1 MKDPKELLAQMTLEE
16 KVAMC
21 DGKDFWHLKGIERL
35 GIPEIMVCD
44 GPHGLRKKDYERKG
58 SSLSASVPSICFPTA
73 VTTACS
79 WDPDLLEKM
88 GKALGGKCLEE
99 KVGVLLGPGVNMKRS
114 PLCGRNFEY
123 FSEDPV
129 LAGELAA
136 SFINGVQ
143 SRGVG
148 TSLKHFCANDQET
161 RRMNGDSVV
170 DERALREVYLP
181 AFEIAVKKSQPW
193 TVMNSYNKINGTFG
207 SENAHTQTEILRDEW
222 GFEGAIVTDW
232 GACNERDD
240 GLLAGNDIE
249 MPSSSGSGARKILN
263 AIQSGKISEEILD
276 ARVLK
281 ILELI
286 KKAADGAEKAAK
298 EGFEFDEEKDHILAK
313 EIAEQ
318 SMVLLKN
325 DGILPLDKSK
335 KVAVI
340 GEMAKTPRYQGAGS
354 SQINPTHLDSA
365 YDILVEAGV
374 DASYSQGYE
383 RTLAKAK
390 KNPAHIAEAVEAAKA
405 ADTVLLFIGLTEDY
419 ESEGFDR
426 SHMKLPDAHIELVKA
441 VSAVN
446 KNIVVILSG
455 GAPVEFGWDNDSIR
469 AILNSY
475 LGGQAGAGA
484 VVDIVLGN
492 VNPCGKLAETY
503 PEKLEDN
510 PSINNFPGNLAT
522 VEYRESVYIGYRYYE
537 KAQQPV
543 RYPFG
548 YGLSY
553 TTFEYSGLNLDKSE
567 MDENDTL
574 SVSFRVKNTGSVAG
588 SEIAQLYV
596 GDRESTIFRPVKELK
611 GFKKVYLE
619 PGEEKEITIT
629 LNKRAFAFFN
639 VKTNDWCVESG
650 DFDIYVGA
658 SSADIKLTGS
668 VMVNAAPAEIPDYR
682 QSAPIYYTGK
692 VQSVPDDQFTAVLGR
707 PIPPTERDRSL
718 PLTVVDSFE
727 TASYTKWGGRFNN
740 AMHKMIPVF
749 VKGPGADFAIG
760 IATQTP
766 IRDFMS
772 MSGGVFSEKMADGLL
787 RILNG
792 DKPGKGLRMI
802 LSDIP
807 RALKGIG
814 PLMKQI

>member
-1 MKDPKELLAQMTLEE
+1 MKDPKELLALMTLEE
-16 KVAMC
+16 KAAMC
-21 DGKDFWHLKGIERL
+21 DGKDYWHLKGIERL

-44 GPHGLRKKDYERKG
+44 GPHGLRKKDYEKKG

-88 GKALGGKCLEE
+88 GKALGGKCLKE

-148 TSLKHFCANDQET
+148 TSLKHFCANDQES

-170 DERALREVYLP
+170 DERALREIYLP
-181 AFEIAVKKSQPW
+181 AFEIAVKKAQPW

-207 SENAHTQTEILRDEW
+207 SENAHTQTEILRDDW

-232 GACNERDD
+232 GACNNRDD
-240 GLLAGNDIE
+240 GLAAGNDIE
-249 MPSSSGSGARKILN
+249 MPSSSGAGTRKILD
-263 AIQSGKISEEILD
+263 AVKSGKISEELLNE
-276 ARVLK
+276 RVLK

-286 KKAADGAEKAAK
+286 KKAADGAEKAEK
-298 EGFEFDEEKDHILAK
+298 EGFEFDEEKDHLLAK

-335 KVAVI
+335 KIAVI

-354 SQINPTHLDSA
+354 SQINPTHLDGA
-365 YDILVEAGV
+365 YDILVAAGV
-374 DASYSQGYE
+374 NATYSQGYE

-390 KNPAHIAEAVEAAKA
+390 KNPAHIEEAVAAAKN

-426 SHMKLPDAHIELVKA
+426 THMKLPDAHIELVKA

-455 GAPVEFGWDNDSIR
+455 GAPVEFDWDNDSVR

-484 VVDIVLGN
+484 VVDIVLGK
-492 VNPCGKLAETY
+492 VNPSGKLAETY

-510 PSINNFPGNLAT
+510 PSFNNFPGNIAT

-537 KAQQPV
+537 KTGQSV

-553 TTFEYSGLNLDKSE
+553 TTFEYSGLYIDKTD

-588 SEIAQLYV
+588 FETAQLYV
-596 GDRESTIFRPVKELK
+596 GDPESTIFRPVKELK
-611 GFKKVYLE
+611 GFKKIWLE
-619 PGEEKEITIT
+619 PGEEKAITIT

-639 VKTNDWCVESG
+639 VKTNGWCVESG
-650 DFDIYVGA
+650 IFNIYVGA
-658 SSADIKLTGS
+658 SSADIRLTGS
-668 VMVNAAPAEIPDYR
+668 VNVTAAPVEIPDYR
-682 QSAPIYYTGK
+682 ETAPVYYTGK

-707 PIPPTERDRSL
+707 PIPPTERDRST

-727 TASYTKWGGRFNN
+727 TSSYTKWGGRINN
-740 AMHKMIPVF
+740 LMHKMIPVF

-766 IRDFMS
+766 IRNFIS
-772 MSGGVFSEKMADGLL
+772 MSGGVFSEKMAAGLL

-807 RALKGIG
+807 RAIKGIG

>member
-1 MKDPKELLAQMTLEE
+1 MKDPKELLALMTLEE
-16 KVAMC
+16 KAAMC
-21 DGKDFWHLKGIERL
+21 DGKDYWHLKGIERL

-44 GPHGLRKKDYERKG
+44 GPHGLRKKDYEKKG

-88 GKALGGKCLEE
+88 GKALGGKCLKE

-148 TSLKHFCANDQET
+148 TSLKHFCANDQES

-170 DERALREVYLP
+170 DERALREIYLP
-181 AFEIAVKKSQPW
+181 AFEIAVKKAQPW

-207 SENAHTQTEILRDEW
+207 SENAHTQTEILRDDW

-232 GACNERDD
+232 GACNNRDD
-240 GLLAGNDIE
+240 GLAAGNDIE
-249 MPSSSGSGARKILN
+249 MPSSSGAGTRKILD
-263 AIQSGKISEEILD
+263 AVKSGKISEELLNE
-276 ARVLK
+276 RVLK

-286 KKAADGAEKAAK
+286 KKAADGAEKAEK
-298 EGFEFDEEKDHILAK
+298 EGFEFDEEKDHLLAK

-335 KVAVI
+335 KIAVI

-354 SQINPTHLDSA
+354 SQINPTHLDGA
-365 YDILVEAGV
+365 YDILVAAGV
-374 DASYSQGYE
+374 NATYSQGYE

-390 KNPAHIAEAVEAAKA
+390 KNPAHIEEAVAAAKN

-426 SHMKLPDAHIELVKA
+426 THMKLPDAHIELVKA

-455 GAPVEFGWDNDSIR
+455 GAPVEFDWDNDSVR

-484 VVDIVLGN
+484 VVDIVLGK
-492 VNPCGKLAETY
+492 VNPSGKLAETY

-510 PSINNFPGNLAT
+510 PSFNNFPGNIAT

-537 KAQQPV
+537 KTGQSV

-553 TTFEYSGLNLDKSE
+553 TTFEYSGLYIDKTD

-588 SEIAQLYV
+588 FETAQLYV
-596 GDRESTIFRPVKELK
+596 GDPESTIFRPVKELK
-611 GFKKVYLE
+611 GFKKIWLE
-619 PGEEKEITIT
+619 PGEEKAITIT

-639 VKTNDWCVESG
+639 VKTNGWCVESG
-650 DFDIYVGA
+650 IFNIYVGA
-658 SSADIKLTGS
+658 SSADIRLTGS
-668 VMVNAAPAEIPDYR
+668 VNVTAALVEIPDYR
-682 QSAPIYYTGK
+682 ETAPVYYTGK

-707 PIPPTERDRSL
+707 PIPPTERDRST

-727 TASYTKWGGRFNN
+727 TSSYTKWGGRINN
-740 AMHKMIPVF
+740 LMHKMIPVF

-766 IRDFMS
+766 IRNFIS
-772 MSGGVFSEKMADGLL
+772 MSGGVFSEKMAAGLL

-807 RALKGIG
+807 RAIKGIG